1 MCAVMKK
8 CVCAVMK
15 KVCVCVCARTH
26 AHVRRLQA
34 SVSGFW
40 GRAGHPPCHAHTRTH
55 SRAGSRLNTAALGLD
70 YRIQQP
76 QGTVEREWLN
86 DSEPAGWGRGTG
98 GRRGQLPSG
107 WRWAAGLHLPVPV
120 RAGITEHTALTH
132 KLSICAQLVGRLQE
146 GAGREGA
153 GFPREGNGLSEP
165 RPLCPPLPALP
176 LALSLFTD
184 NQPKSCSLFEKGV
197 VSMANSRPTS
207 RPHRRRRAWRTT
219 GSQARPG

>member
-1 MCAVMKK
+1 MP
-8 CVCAVMK
+8 
-15 KVCVCVCARTH
+15 RTH
-26 AHVRRLQA
+26 IHTLTSWVTPEHCCAGARLPDPA
-34 SVSGFW
+34 APGD
-40 GRAGHPPCHAHTRTH
+40 GGAGMA
-55 SRAGSRLNTAALGLD
+55 
-70 YRIQQP
+70 
-76 QGTVEREWLN
+76 
-86 DSEPAGWGRGTG
+86 DSEPAGRGRGTG

-146 GAGREGA
+146 GAGQEGA
-153 GFPREGNGLSEP
+153 GFPREGNGPSEP

-184 NQPKSCSLFEKGV
+184 NQPKSCSLFDKGV